1 MLSSAST
8 LFFGFDKG
16 CSVYF
21 GPAANLYEIFGA
33 TGRSHSSKYVIVTVF
48 IVGIN
53 HNRDGSLGNLED
65 LEEIDKGGTESSESQ
80 RASTASATRP
90 AILAPALSLT
100 DTYVSTGA
108 ASTAASAPAA
118 PSSPAS
124 ESSISHPEMDIDRYA
139 KQTPDFTMFMR
150 KLESAKHG
158 GQKMSGMSPML
169 LIDAMP
175 LVSSKL
181 SLNSLLNA
189 ELTGPAARECAYRTI
204 RHAYGQLADQ
214 SLAR

>member
-1 MLSSAST
+1 MSILRIR
-8 LFFGFDKG
+8 K
-16 CSVYF
+16 
-21 GPAANLYEIFGA
+21 
-33 TGRSHSSKYVIVTVF
+33 
-48 IVGIN
+48 
-53 HNRDGSLGNLED
+53 
-65 LEEIDKGGTESSESQ
+65 EIDNGGTESSESQ
-80 RASTASATRP
+80 RALTASATP

-108 ASTAASAPAA
+108 TSTAASAPAA

-139 KQTPDFTMFMR
+139 KQTPDFTMCMR

>member
-65 LEEIDKGGTESSESQ
+65 EKEIDKGGTESSESQ
-80 RASTASATRP
+80 RASTASATP
-90 AILAPALSLT
+90 SILAPALSLT

-124 ESSISHPEMDIDRYA
+124 ESSI
-139 KQTPDFTMFMR
+139 F
-150 KLESAKHG
+150 
-158 GQKMSGMSPML
+158 
-169 LIDAMP
+169 LIQRWTSTDTQSRP
-175 LVSSKL
+175 RTSLCLCESSKARNMEDRRCPACL
-181 SLNSLLNA
+181 RCSSSTRCLLP
-189 ELTGPAARECAYRTI
+189 PA
-204 RHAYGQLADQ
+204 
-214 SLAR
+214 S